1 VTQGAPA
8 GASIRPGPQNSRQ
21 LGSIAVCTSA
31 FAFMRVPEISQ
42 YLFIV
47 NLLSAKPASERYV
60 FYALTGWFVLN
71 LLQGIF
77 TELFHDEAYYW
88 VFSQNL
94 SLVYFDQMPAVAY
107 WIKAGSSILPGE
119 IGVRF
124 FTVLFCAPMLYGIY
138 KLSGVSNHRW
148 FIALTFSLLIV
159 HFGAFLTAPDSVLG
173 ATVVVFLFAYRNW
186 VRNLDLKS
194 AIVLAF
200 AAALVCY
207 SKYQGVLFVIMLF
220 LANLGK
226 WKKLAFWLPP
236 IITIGLLLPMYLSN
250 PVVIQE
256 TLEFHLTGRHGG
268 QTAFEL
274 TSNFLSSQV
283 VLLGPFV
290 FPFLLIAM
298 IRFRSQDYFFS
309 SLRRGILFY
318 YAFLFL
324 LSFKTNVE
332 GNWCGPAV
340 PGILLLSIKYW
351 TERDKGW
358 KIAKWLLVVS
368 LFFLLIGR
376 VFLVWN
382 FLPGTMERSLL
393 PEYHGWS
400 DWAKRVE
407 AICGKEPV
415 VFSNSYQLPS
425 KYWYYSGNPST
436 SASNCRYRKNQYS
449 VMSLE
454 ADWQGK
460 PVWFAY
466 PYSRVRNMD
475 SVVDP
480 YGRVYYFE
488 RFSSFCSYFDLV
500 LGPAAPLEKMSA
512 GDTSMIAFRF
522 STTDGKEKT
531 LIGEKEGLV
540 QIGYWWQAKNGKEF
554 SFDEHTN
561 RNGTI
566 IPSQGTEREI
576 EIIAPPEKGEYQLCV
591 YLIVD
596 HYVFS
601 NNGKPIKVS
610 VE

>member
-1 VTQGAPA
+1 MNP
-8 GASIRPGPQNSRQ
+8 NS
-21 LGSIAVCTSA
+21 LNKSFKI
-31 FAFMRVPEISQ
+31 
-42 YLFIV
+42 
-47 NLLSAKPASERYV
+47 KSELYV
-60 FYALTGWFVLN
+60 LWALAGWFILN

-94 SLVYFDQMPAVAY
+94 SLVYFDQMPGVAY
-107 WIKAGSSILPGE
+107 WVKAGSSILPGE
-119 IGVRF
+119 IGVRL
-124 FTVLFCAPMLYGIY
+124 FTVLFSAPLLYGIY
-138 KLSGVSNHRW
+138 KLSGVNNHRW

-186 VRNLDLKS
+186 VRQLDIRS
-194 AIVLAF
+194 AIILAF

-226 WKKLAFWLPP
+226 WKKFAFWLPP

-268 QTAFEL
+268 QTAIEL
-274 TSNFLSSQV
+274 TTNFLSSQV

-298 IRFRSQDYFFS
+298 IKFRSEDYFFS

-351 TERDKGW
+351 TERDQGW

-368 LFFLLIGR
+368 LLFLMIGR

-382 FLPGTMERSLL
+382 FLPGNMERSLL
-393 PEYHGWS
+393 PEYHGWG

-407 AICGKEPV
+407 AICGNEPV

-449 VMSLE
+449 VMPIE
-454 ADWQGK
+454 AEWQGK

-466 PYSRVRNMD
+466 PYARVKDLD

-488 RFSSFCSYFDLV
+488 RYEKFYSYFDVTLAPV
-500 LGPAAPLEKMSA
+500 APLEKLIA
-512 GDTSMIAFRF
+512 GDTATISFRL
-522 STTDGKEKT
+522 TTADGKEKT
-531 LIGEKEGLV
+531 LVAEKEGYV
-540 QIGYWWQAKNGKEF
+540 QIGYWWERSDGHNI
-554 SFDEHTN
+554 SFEDSSN
-561 RNGTI
+561 WNGTI
-566 IPSQGTEREI
+566 ITAGGIERDI
-576 EIIAPPEKGEYQLCV
+576 PIIAPTEKGKYQLCV

-596 HYVFS
+596 HRVFA
-601 NNGKPIKVS
+601 NNGRPIKLE